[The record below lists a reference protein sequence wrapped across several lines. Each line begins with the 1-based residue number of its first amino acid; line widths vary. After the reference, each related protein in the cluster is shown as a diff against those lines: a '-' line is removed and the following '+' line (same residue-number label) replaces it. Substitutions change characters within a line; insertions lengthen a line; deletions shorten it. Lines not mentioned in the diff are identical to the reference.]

1 VFFGGI
7 ALVGVFF
14 YALQFAASAGWS
26 AGLKRVAMAFGHW
39 LPIAGTLMVVLFLMG
54 GHDLFHWTHLD
65 LYDKNSPQYDEIIDG
80 KRGYLNTPFFLI
92 RTIIYYV
99 VWYAFFRLLVKEA
112 KAEDVNGDTKHYV
125 RSKWIAAFFIIF
137 FAITNSTSSWD
148 WVMSIDTHWFSTMFG
163 WYYFGALF
171 VTTLA
176 VIALIVVYLKDYG
189 YLSIVNENHLHDL
202 GKFVFA
208 FSIFYTYVWFGQ
220 FFLIYY
226 ANIPEETFYFMERMS
241 NMKYAPMFYLNIFLT
256 FVLPFL
262 LLMTRDAKRQ
272 RAFMKIV
279 CFIVIVGQWLNFWLM
294 VTPGTLQNHG
304 GLEFME
310 LGLVLVFGGA
320 FLSVVLYSMSRL
332 PLIAKNHPM
341 LQESIHHHI

>member
-1 VFFGGI
+1 
-7 ALVGVFF
+7 
-14 YALQFAASAGWS
+14 
-26 AGLKRVAMAFGHW
+26 
-39 LPIAGTLMVVLFLMG
+39 
-54 GHDLFHWTHLD
+54 
-65 LYDKNSPQYDEIIDG
+65 
-80 KRGYLNTPFFLI
+80 
-92 RTIIYYV
+92 
-99 VWYAFFRLLVKEA
+99 
-112 KAEDVNGDTKHYV
+112 
-125 RSKWIAAFFIIF
+125 
-137 FAITNSTSSWD
+137 
-148 WVMSIDTHWFSTMFG
+148 
-163 WYYFGALF
+163 
-171 VTTLA
+171 
-176 VIALIVVYLKDYG
+176 
-189 YLSIVNENHLHDL
+189 
-202 GKFVFA
+202 
-208 FSIFYTYVWFGQ
+208 
-220 FFLIYY
+220 
-226 ANIPEETFYFMERMS
+226 
-241 NMKYAPMFYLNIFLT
+241 MKYAPMFYLNIFLT